1 MALNVLLVDDEPAAL
16 ERLSALFAQIPETRL
31 VGVARNGRE
40 AGQKIADLAPD
51 LVMLDIQMP
60 ELSGLAL
67 ASELPPETR
76 PEIVFVTAFET
87 YAADAFAVEAAD
99 YLLKPV
105 RFDRLRQAVERAR
118 RRRML
123 QKAFE
128 QRTEATALDPGVAG
142 EGPWDGIWVAT
153 RQGHVRVAVG
163 DIDWIEAAKDYVLL
177 HTATR
182 SHIHRIT
189 MSALEQVLDPARLIR
204 VHRSAFVSPDRVE
217 AVNRLGKGL
226 IALVLRDGVAV
237 PVGPTYV
244 KAVQARLGL
253 ERLEEA

>member
-1 MALNVLLVDDEPAAL
+1 MELKVLLVDDEPAAL
-16 ERLSALFAQIPETRL
+16 ERLSALFAQIPDTML

-40 AGQKIADLAPD
+40 AALAIADLTPD

-76 PEIVFVTAFET
+76 PEIVFVTAFEA

-118 RRRML
+118 RRRTL
-123 QKAFE
+123 QKVFE
-128 QRTEATALDPGVAG
+128 QQAEPARENDL
-142 EGPWDGIWVAT
+142 DGIWVAT
-153 RQGHVRVAVG
+153 RRGHVRVPVAE
-163 DIDWIEAAKDYVLL
+163 IDWIEAAKDYVLL

-189 MSALEQVLDPARLIR
+189 MSALEQALDPGKMIR

-217 AVNRLGKGL
+217 AINRLGKGL

-253 ERLEEA
+253 VVEEA

>member
-1 MALNVLLVDDEPAAL
+1 VTTLKVLLVDDEPAAL
-16 ERLSALFAQIPETRL
+16 ERLSALFAQIPDTRL

-40 AGQKIADLAPD
+40 AGQAIADLSPD

-67 ASELPPETR
+67 ASQLPVEAR
-76 PEIVFVTAFET
+76 PEIVFVTAFEV

-118 RRRML
+118 RRRAL
-123 QKAFE
+123 RKAFE
-128 QRTEATALDPGVAG
+128 QAEATPVRDNDL
-142 EGPWDGIWVAT
+142 DGIWVAT
-153 RQGHVRVAVG
+153 RQGHVRVAVSE
-163 DIDWIEAAKDYVLL
+163 IDWIEAAKDYVLL

-189 MSALEQVLDPARLIR
+189 MSALEQGLDPSKMIR

-253 ERLEEA
+253 AAEAD

>member
-1 MALNVLLVDDEPAAL
+1 MDLKVLLVDDEPAAL
-16 ERLSALFAQIPETRL
+16 ERLSALFAQIPDTRL

-40 AGQKIADLAPD
+40 AGQAIAELAPD

-67 ASELPPETR
+67 ASELPAETR
-76 PEIVFVTAFET
+76 PEIVFVTAFEV

-118 RRRML
+118 RRRTL

-128 QRTEATALDPGVAG
+128 QQAEAAAPIRDNDLD
-142 EGPWDGIWVAT
+142 GPWDGIWVAT
-153 RQGHVRVAVG
+153 RQGHVRVAVAE
-163 DIDWIEAAKDYVLL
+163 IDWIEAAKDYVLL

-189 MSALEQVLDPARLIR
+189 MSALEQALDPAKMIR

-253 ERLEEA
+253 VVEEA

>member
-1 MALNVLLVDDEPAAL
+1 MKVLLVDDEPAAL
-16 ERLSALFAQIPETRL
+16 ERLTALFDQIPDTEL

-40 AGQKIADLAPD
+40 AAEAIADLSPD

-67 ASELPPETR
+67 ASELPAERR
-76 PEIVFVTAFET
+76 PEIVFVTAFEV

-118 RRRML
+118 RRHTL
-123 QKAFE
+123 QKVFE
-128 QRTEATALDPGVAG
+128 QAEAATAPVRENDL
-142 EGPWDGIWVAT
+142 DGIWVAT
-153 RQGHVRVAVG
+153 RHGHVRVAVSE
-163 DIDWIEAAKDYVLL
+163 IDWIEAAKDYVLL

-189 MSALEQVLDPARLIR
+189 MSALEQGLDPNRMIR

-244 KAVQARLGL
+244 KVVQARLGL
-253 ERLEEA
+253 AVEA

>member
-1 MALNVLLVDDEPAAL
+1 MRLKVLLVDDEPAAL
-16 ERLSALFAQIPETRL
+16 ERLTALFDQIPDTDL

-40 AGQKIADLAPD
+40 AAQAIIDLTPD

-67 ASELPPETR
+67 ASELPVEHR

-118 RRRML
+118 RRRIL

-128 QRTEATALDPGVAG
+128 QHEAAVAPVR
-142 EGPWDGIWVAT
+142 ENDLDGIWVAT
-153 RQGHVRVAVG
+153 RHGHVRVAVSE
-163 DIDWIEAAKDYVLL
+163 IDWIEAAKDYVLL

-189 MSALEQVLDPARLIR
+189 MSALEQGLDPNRMIR

-253 ERLEEA
+253 AVEV

>member
-1 MALNVLLVDDEPAAL
+1 MMDLKVLLVDDEPAAL
-16 ERLSALFAQIPETRL
+16 ERLSALFAQIPDTRL
-31 VGVARNGRE
+31 VGLARNGRE
-40 AGQKIADLAPD
+40 AAQAIAELSPD

-67 ASELPPETR
+67 ASALPAETR
-76 PEIVFVTAFET
+76 PEIVFVTAFEL

-118 RRRML
+118 RRRTL

-128 QRTEATALDPGVAG
+128 QQAEAAPARENDL
-142 EGPWDGIWVAT
+142 DGIWVAT
-153 RQGHVRVAVG
+153 RQGHVRVAVSE
-163 DIDWIEAAKDYVLL
+163 IDWIEAAKDYVLL

-189 MSALEQVLDPARLIR
+189 MSALEQALDPARMIR

-226 IALVLRDGVAV
+226 IALVLRDGVVV

-244 KAVQARLGL
+244 KAVQSRLGL
-253 ERLEEA
+253 GCLEEA

>member
-1 MALNVLLVDDEPAAL
+1 MELKVLLVDDEPLAL
-16 ERLSALFAQIPETRL
+16 ERLSALFAQIPDTRL

-40 AGQKIADLAPD
+40 AAQAIAELAPD

-67 ASELPPETR
+67 ASELLPEAR
-76 PEIVFVTAFET
+76 PEIVFVTAFEV

-118 RRRML
+118 RRRTL
-123 QKAFE
+123 QRAFE
-128 QRTEATALDPGVAG
+128 QRSEAAAPVRDNDL
-142 EGPWDGIWVAT
+142 DGIWVAT
-153 RQGHVRVAVG
+153 RQGHVRVAVSE
-163 DIDWIEAAKDYVLL
+163 IDWIEAAKDYVLL

-189 MSALEQVLDPARLIR
+189 MSALEQGLDPGKMIR

-253 ERLEEA
+253 GCLEEV

>member
-1 MALNVLLVDDEPAAL
+1 MALKVLLVDDEPAAL
-16 ERLSALFAQIPETRL
+16 ERLSALFAQIPDTQL

-40 AGQKIADLAPD
+40 ASRVIADRSPD

-67 ASELPPETR
+67 ASELPPEGR
-76 PEIVFVTAFET
+76 PEIVFVTAFEA

-118 RRRML
+118 RRRTL
-123 QKAFE
+123 QRAFE
-128 QRTEATALDPGVAG
+128 QAEAAPARENDL
-142 EGPWDGIWVAT
+142 DGIWVAT
-153 RQGHVRVAVG
+153 RQGHVRVAVAE
-163 DIDWIEAAKDYVLL
+163 IDWIEAAKDYVLL

-189 MSALEQVLDPARLIR
+189 MSALEQALDPARMIR

-244 KAVQARLGL
+244 KAVQARL
-253 ERLEEA
+253 RLGGPEEP

>member
-1 MALNVLLVDDEPAAL
+1 MRLKVLLVDDEPAAL
-16 ERLSALFAQIPETRL
+16 ERLTALFDQIPDAEL
-31 VGVARNGRE
+31 VGLARNGRE
-40 AGQKIADLAPD
+40 AAQAIADLSPD

-67 ASELPPETR
+67 ASELPAEHR
-76 PEIVFVTAFET
+76 PEIVFVTAFEV

-118 RRRML
+118 RRRTL
-123 QKAFE
+123 RKVFE
-128 QRTEATALDPGVAG
+128 QAEAATAPVRESDL
-142 EGPWDGIWVAT
+142 DGIWVAT
-153 RQGHVRVAVG
+153 RQGHVRVAVAE
-163 DIDWIEAAKDYVLL
+163 IDWIEAAKDYVLL

-189 MSALEQVLDPARLIR
+189 MNALEQGLDPNRMIR

-217 AVNRLGKGL
+217 AVSRLGKGL

-253 ERLEEA
+253 TVEA

>member
-1 MALNVLLVDDEPAAL
+1 MELRVLLVDDEPAAL
-16 ERLSALFAQIPETRL
+16 ERLSALFSQIPDTEL

-40 AGQKIADLAPD
+40 AAQAIADLSPD

-67 ASELPPETR
+67 ASELQAETR
-76 PEIVFVTAFET
+76 PEIVFVTAFEV

-118 RRRML
+118 RRRTL
-123 QKAFE
+123 QKAYE
-128 QRTEATALDPGVAG
+128 QAEAAAPVRENDL
-142 EGPWDGIWVAT
+142 DGIWVAT
-153 RQGHVRVAVG
+153 RQGHVRVAVSE
-163 DIDWIEAAKDYVLL
+163 IDWIEAAKDYVLL

-189 MSALEQVLDPARLIR
+189 MSALEQALDPGKMIR

-217 AVNRLGKGL
+217 AINRLGKGL

-244 KAVQARLGL
+244 KAVQSRLGL
-253 ERLEEA
+253 ACLEEA

>member
-1 MALNVLLVDDEPAAL
+1 MTTLKVLLVDDEPAAL
-16 ERLSALFAQIPETRL
+16 ERLSALFAQIPDTRL

-40 AGQKIADLAPD
+40 AGQAIAELSPD

-67 ASELPPETR
+67 ASQLPVEAR
-76 PEIVFVTAFET
+76 PEIVFVTAFEV

-118 RRRML
+118 RRRAL
-123 QKAFE
+123 QRAFE
-128 QRTEATALDPGVAG
+128 QAEAAPVRDNDL
-142 EGPWDGIWVAT
+142 DGIWVAT
-153 RQGHVRVAVG
+153 RQGHVRVAVSE
-163 DIDWIEAAKDYVLL
+163 IDWIEAAKDYVLL

-189 MSALEQVLDPARLIR
+189 MSALEHGLDPNRMIR

-253 ERLEEA
+253 AAEED

>member
-1 MALNVLLVDDEPAAL
+1 MELKVLLVDDEPAAL
-16 ERLSALFAQIPETRL
+16 ERLSALFAQIPDTRL

-40 AGQKIADLAPD
+40 AGQAIAELSPD

-67 ASELPPETR
+67 ASQLPVEAR
-76 PEIVFVTAFET
+76 PEIVFVTAFEV

-118 RRRML
+118 RRRTL

-128 QRTEATALDPGVAG
+128 QAEAAPVRDNDL
-142 EGPWDGIWVAT
+142 DGIWVAT
-153 RQGHVRVAVG
+153 RQGHVRVAVSE
-163 DIDWIEAAKDYVLL
+163 IDWIEAAKDYVLL

-189 MSALEQVLDPARLIR
+189 MSALEQGLDPNKMIR

-253 ERLEEA
+253 ATEEA

>member
-1 MALNVLLVDDEPAAL
+1 MKVLLVDDEPAAL
-16 ERLSALFAQIPETRL
+16 ERLSALFAQIPDTRL

-40 AGQKIADLAPD
+40 AGQAIAELSPD

-67 ASELPPETR
+67 ASQLPVGAR
-76 PEIVFVTAFET
+76 PEIVFVTAFEV

-118 RRRML
+118 RRRTL

-128 QRTEATALDPGVAG
+128 QAEAAPVRDNDL
-142 EGPWDGIWVAT
+142 DGIWVAT
-153 RQGHVRVAVG
+153 RQGHVRVAVSE
-163 DIDWIEAAKDYVLL
+163 IDWIEAAKDYVLL

-189 MSALEQVLDPARLIR
+189 MSALEQGLDPNKMIR

-253 ERLEEA
+253 AAEEA

>member
-1 MALNVLLVDDEPAAL
+1 MVLKVLLVDDEPAAL
-16 ERLSALFAQIPETRL
+16 ERLSALFAQIPDTRL

-40 AGQKIADLAPD
+40 AGQAIADLAPD

-76 PEIVFVTAFET
+76 PEIVFVTAFES

-118 RRRML
+118 RRRTL

-128 QRTEATALDPGVAG
+128 QRAELAAPVRDNDL
-142 EGPWDGIWVAT
+142 DGIWVAT
-153 RQGHVRVAVG
+153 RHGHVRVAVSE
-163 DIDWIEAAKDYVLL
+163 IDWIEAAKDYVLL

-189 MSALEQVLDPARLIR
+189 MSALEQALDPARMIR

-253 ERLEEA
+253 ERLEEASAP

>member
-1 MALNVLLVDDEPAAL
+1 MELKVLLVDDEPAAL
-16 ERLSALFAQIPETRL
+16 ERLSALFAQIPDTQL

-40 AGQKIADLAPD
+40 AGQAIAELAPD

-67 ASELPPETR
+67 ASELARLQPGETR
-76 PEIVFVTAFET
+76 PEIVFVTAFEV

-118 RRRML
+118 RRRTL

-128 QRTEATALDPGVAG
+128 QQAEAAPIRDNDL
-142 EGPWDGIWVAT
+142 DGIWVAT
-153 RQGHVRVAVG
+153 RQGHVRVAITE
-163 DIDWIEAAKDYVLL
+163 IDWIEAAKDYVLL

-189 MSALEQVLDPARLIR
+189 MSALEQALDPAKMIR

-253 ERLEEA
+253 GCLEEA

>member
-1 MALNVLLVDDEPAAL
+1 MELKVLLVDDEPAAL
-16 ERLSALFAQIPETRL
+16 ERLSALFAQIPDTKL
-31 VGVARNGRE
+31 IGVARNGRE
-40 AGQKIADLAPD
+40 AGQAIAELTPD

-67 ASELPPETR
+67 ASELPAETR
-76 PEIVFVTAFET
+76 PEIVFVTAFEV

-118 RRRML
+118 RRRTL

-128 QRTEATALDPGVAG
+128 QQEVATPIRDNDL
-142 EGPWDGIWVAT
+142 DGIWVAT
-153 RQGHVRVAVG
+153 RQGHVRVAVSE
-163 DIDWIEAAKDYVLL
+163 IDWIEAAKDYVLL

-189 MSALEQVLDPARLIR
+189 MSALEQGLDPARMIR

-253 ERLEEA
+253 VMEEA

>member
-1 MALNVLLVDDEPAAL
+1 MALKVLLVDDEPAAL
-16 ERLSALFAQIPETRL
+16 ERLTALFDQIPDMEM

-40 AGQKIADLAPD
+40 AAHAIADLTPD

-67 ASELPPETR
+67 ASELPVETR
-76 PEIVFVTAFET
+76 PEIVFVTAFEA
-87 YAADAFAVEAAD
+87 YATDAFAVEAAD

-118 RRRML
+118 RRRTL
-123 QKAFE
+123 QKVFA
-128 QRTEATALDPGVAG
+128 QQSEAAIPAREADL
-142 EGPWDGIWVAT
+142 DGIWVAT
-153 RQGHVRVAVG
+153 RRGHVRVPVAE
-163 DIDWIEAAKDYVLL
+163 IDWIEAAKDYVLL

-189 MSALEQVLDPARLIR
+189 MSALEQALDPARMIR

-217 AVNRLGKGL
+217 AINRLGKGL

-253 ERLEEA
+253 VAEEA

>member
-1 MALNVLLVDDEPAAL
+1 MELKVLLVDDEPAAL
-16 ERLSALFAQIPETRL
+16 ERLSALFDQIPDTKL

-40 AGQKIADLAPD
+40 AGEAIAALEPD

-67 ASELPPETR
+67 ASELPPEAR
-76 PEIVFVTAFET
+76 PEIVFVTAFEV

-118 RRRML
+118 RRRTL
-123 QKAFE
+123 QRAFE
-128 QRTEATALDPGVAG
+128 RAEATTPDRENEL
-142 EGPWDGIWVAT
+142 DGIWVAT
-153 RQGHVRVAVG
+153 RHGHVRVAVA

-189 MSALEQVLDPARLIR
+189 MSALEQALDPARMIR
-204 VHRSAFVSPDRVE
+204 VHRSAFVSPERVE

-253 ERLEEA
+253 AVEAEA